1 MKYWREIIVLG
12 KKQEGKGKD
21 GERTEVRGLVGNTF
35 LPSSL
40 PPPPTPYH
48 DNESSQTARPRDSIC
63 SHKMYFTKFPFHS
76 KARSRDCIHS
86 HKMDFSKYPT
96 LSPFYDNES
105 IQTARSRDS
114 IHSHKRNFINLALR
128 TDKVPLSL

>member
-1 MKYWREIIVLG
+1 MP
-12 KKQEGKGKD
+12 
-21 GERTEVRGLVGNTF
+21 VGPLDLDWGWGRFQALFMPGSNYTRQSARSLF
-35 LPSSL
+35 PSHPF

-63 SHKMYFTKFPFHS
+63 SHKMYFTKLPFHS
-76 KARSRDCIHS
+76 KARSRDRIHS

-105 IQTARSRDS
+105 I
-114 IHSHKRNFINLALR
+114 
-128 TDKVPLSL
+128 